1 MSTVRAVTDVA
12 GFCCALWNS
21 RQRTSTARQVTA
33 WRAVLVLD
41 STNYR
46 VPGRGQAPETFTE
59 QLAPTPRLS
68 FFAALRMTGSM
79 LALAPD
85 NSWNPREN
93 GRNLLA
99 VIVNFDIP
107 WTLALMSGD
116 TYEKYSLR

>member
-1 MSTVRAVTDVA
+1 
-12 GFCCALWNS
+12 
-21 RQRTSTARQVTA
+21 
-33 WRAVLVLD
+33 
-41 STNYR
+41 
-46 VPGRGQAPETFTE
+46 
-59 QLAPTPRLS
+59 
-68 FFAALRMTGSM
+68 MTGSM